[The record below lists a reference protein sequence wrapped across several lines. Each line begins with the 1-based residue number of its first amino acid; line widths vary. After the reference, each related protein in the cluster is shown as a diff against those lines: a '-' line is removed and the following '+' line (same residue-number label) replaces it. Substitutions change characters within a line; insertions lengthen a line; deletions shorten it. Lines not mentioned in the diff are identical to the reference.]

1 MANERIV
8 SPGVF
13 TFEKDQSFLPQGI
26 GAIGAALIGPT
37 LKGPA
42 FVPTLVNGYSDF
54 QRIFG
59 GTYEQSYMPYT
70 AKSYLNSAGSATI
83 IRVLGSGGYSLKY
96 PLAVVAT
103 GSYGKRLI
111 SMLHPSFVVN
121 SPDGD
126 DLFNKS
132 SVANNVLGFVLTLSG
147 SFDTDTTSFTNAVD
161 QNNTAFSASVDPES
175 DNFIGDLFGYSA
187 YGTNAVYNYVCF
199 GNDAAS
205 IIEDGGGDPIILLQS
220 GSAAQEWDFQND
232 YSEASTPWITSQK
245 IGNNAQDLFKFQ
257 TISHGIHA
265 NYEVKIG
272 ISSIRQAGSIAG
284 SEYGEF
290 DIVVRAVD
298 QSKLPQTPFT
308 TQDEDLRPNILE
320 TFRCNLDPNSP
331 KFISRVIGDRYIT
344 ITEEGKLVVN
354 GDYANRSKYVRVE
367 VTDAVANTA
376 VTPAYVPFGFRALK
390 SPIPNVFSQPAG
402 ASYVSS
408 QVVAGEYNR
417 RVFYGFDYDFGTTDN
432 FNYLRPIPVIARQ
445 TTGSNVDFYLGNYNQ
460 SGLANYPTPANAY
473 SGSVDLSSN
482 TSIDSR
488 KFIVPF
494 QGGFDGHKP
503 NLQKKTGI
511 HIDEFNTQGFDIA
524 STSADGYTSYKK
536 ALDTISNADEFDVNM
551 IVTPGVL
558 HRLHSPITSYA
569 KNVCEERGD
578 AFYIMDAS
586 TINDNISTV
595 VGTVE
600 ALDTNYAATYYPWVK
615 IIDVEKNKPVWVP
628 PSVVLPGVIAFNDRV
643 AAEWFAPAG
652 LNRGGLTEVIEVR
665 SRLTQ
670 SERDAL
676 YEGRVNPIAT
686 FPATGV
692 CVWGQK
698 TLQGR
703 PSALDRIN
711 VRRLLIAAKK
721 FIASSTRYLVFE
733 QNTTQTRSRFL
744 NIVNPYLESIQQRQG
759 LFAFRVIMDETNN
772 TPDIIDRNILYGQ
785 LFLQPT
791 KTAEFVVLDFNIQST
806 GAAFPGA

>member
-308 TQDEDLRPNILE
+308 TQDEDLRPNI
-320 TFRCNLDPNSP
+320 FGS
-331 KFISRVIGDRYIT
+331 KFSKIYI
-344 ITEEGKLVVN
+344 KS
-354 GDYANRSKYVRVE
+354 NR
-367 VTDAVANTA
+367 
-376 VTPAYVPFGFRALK
+376 
-390 SPIPNVFSQPAG
+390 
-402 ASYVSS
+402 
-408 QVVAGEYNR
+408 
-417 RVFYGFDYDFGTTDN
+417 
-432 FNYLRPIPVIARQ
+432 
-445 TTGSNVDFYLGNYNQ
+445 
-460 SGLANYPTPANAY
+460 
-473 SGSVDLSSN
+473 
-482 TSIDSR
+482 
-488 KFIVPF
+488 
-494 QGGFDGHKP
+494 
-503 NLQKKTGI
+503 
-511 HIDEFNTQGFDIA
+511 
-524 STSADGYTSYKK
+524 
-536 ALDTISNADEFDVNM
+536 
-551 IVTPGVL
+551 
-558 HRLHSPITSYA
+558 
-569 KNVCEERGD
+569 
-578 AFYIMDAS
+578 
-586 TINDNISTV
+586 
-595 VGTVE
+595 
-600 ALDTNYAATYYPWVK
+600 
-615 IIDVEKNKPVWVP
+615 
-628 PSVVLPGVIAFNDRV
+628 
-643 AAEWFAPAG
+643 
-652 LNRGGLTEVIEVR
+652 
-665 SRLTQ
+665 
-670 SERDAL
+670 
-676 YEGRVNPIAT
+676 
-686 FPATGV
+686 
-692 CVWGQK
+692 
-698 TLQGR
+698 
-703 PSALDRIN
+703 
-711 VRRLLIAAKK
+711 
-721 FIASSTRYLVFE
+721 
-733 QNTTQTRSRFL
+733 
-744 NIVNPYLESIQQRQG
+744 
-759 LFAFRVIMDETNN
+759 
-772 TPDIIDRNILYGQ
+772 
-785 LFLQPT
+785 
-791 KTAEFVVLDFNIQST
+791 
-806 GAAFPGA
+806 